1 MLQGSELLLL
11 IFTNCIVDR
20 ISDKKRML
28 TNMTSMICYQ
38 NNIVLHQ
45 FFNLLLMDVNTK
57 TCSAI
62 SIIHS
67 ISGSDVC
74 QLTNSMIKESKLFV
88 IVWIANILLD

>member
-1 MLQGSELLLL
+1 
-11 IFTNCIVDR
+11 
-20 ISDKKRML
+20 ML

-62 SIIHS
+62 SIY
-67 ISGSDVC
+67 
-74 QLTNSMIKESKLFV
+74 
-88 IVWIANILLD
+88 ILLMAPMSVS